1 MQGYE
6 QRYQNGFDGQGLWIE
21 VEVEKELGFHSKR
34 DIEKYGVDK
43 FVDLC
48 KARVEKFANIITD
61 QSKRLGYWMDWDDS
75 YHTMSDQ
82 NNYTIWHFLK
92 KCHEKGWIYQGTD
105 VMPWCPRCGTG
116 LSEHEIVTEGYKEI
130 VHPGLFIKLPIIGR
144 DEEYLLI
151 WTTTPWTL
159 TSNIAA
165 AVHPEKKYSKV
176 RTEKGILYLIK
187 GREQTLNLE
196 FEHISDLPGEELI
209 GLEYKG
215 PFDELSV
222 QKGITHKVIGWE
234 EVNEDEGTGIVHIA
248 PGAGKDDFL
257 LSKEYGFPV
266 IAPLDEYGH
275 FIEGFNDF
283 TGMNVFDVKEKIFD
297 SLKEKGFFYGMKRE
311 LDWLKNM
318 DDWMISKKRYWGLA
332 LPIYKCD
339 CGNFE
344 VIGSKDELR
353 SKSVSGWEKFED
365 KSPHRPWID
374 NVQIECSKCNQHI
387 SRITDV
393 GNPWLDAGIVPFST
407 LKYAEDKEYWKKWFP
422 ADWISESFPGQ
433 FRNWFYSLLT
443 MSTVLEMSE
452 PTKAIF
458 SYAIMRDEH
467 GEEMHKSKGNA
478 IWFEDAADKMGVDAM
493 RWLYAKQNPSANL
506 AFGYGTVDEVRR
518 QFIIPLW
525 NIYSFFVTYANLD
538 KFNTEVPAPSILD
551 NLSNWYV
558 RRNRRRF
565 WKSGLLS
572 GNDNSIDTDKLSA
585 YYTLYEVLISI
596 CKLLAPI
603 MPFIT
608 ESIYLNLSQNNSREG
623 SVHLQ
628 DYPVCDKAKIDPE
641 LSNATSLAMKISS
654 LGRSA
659 RSKASIKVRQPLD
672 SIQVSLNTKVDGNL
686 IDRITSQIIDEL
698 NIKNINVIDDIE
710 PIVNF
715 EVKPNLNI
723 LGPKYGSDIQ
733 NIKNEILNHD
743 PKVLYDLASAN
754 QEINIGKYNL
764 NPEDLLLDISPK
776 GGYEIASDDG
786 FIVAI
791 NTNISP
797 EMLKEGVAR
806 ELVHRIQNMRRN
818 AGFNISDKISI
829 SYECDKGLSKIINEF
844 DNYICLETLSLELI
858 EEEISKEIYSENFKL
873 NDSNIVIGV
882 KLNN

>member
-1 MQGYE
+1 MFKPVDSKVDFPDLEKQIQLWWDENNIVDQYLIRNKDASKTYSFIDGPITANNPMGVHHAWGRSYKDLFLRYKTMQGYE

-283 TGMNVFDVKEKIFD
+283 TGMNVFEVKEKIFD
-297 SLKEKGFFYGMKRE
+297 SLKEKGFFYRVEQYPHRYPVCWRCDTE
-311 LDWLKNM
+311 LVFRLVDEWF
-318 DDWMISKKRYWGLA
+318 ISM
-332 LPIYKCD
+332 
-339 CGNFE
+339 
-344 VIGSKDELR
+344 DELR
-353 SKSVSGWEKFED
+353 
-365 KSPHRPWID
+365 
-374 NVQIECSKCNQHI
+374 
-387 SRITDV
+387 
-393 GNPWLDAGIVPFST
+393 
-407 LKYAEDKEYWKKWFP
+407 
-422 ADWISESFPGQ
+422 
-433 FRNWFYSLLT
+433 
-443 MSTVLEMSE
+443 EM
-452 PTKAIF
+452 I
-458 SYAIMRDEH
+458 
-467 GEEMHKSKGNA
+467 
-478 IWFEDAADKMGVDAM
+478 
-493 RWLYAKQNPSANL
+493 
-506 AFGYGTVDEVRR
+506 
-518 QFIIPLW
+518 
-525 NIYSFFVTYANLD
+525 
-538 KFNTEVPAPSILD
+538 
-551 NLSNWYV
+551 
-558 RRNRRRF
+558 
-565 WKSGLLS
+565 
-572 GNDNSIDTDKLSA
+572 
-585 YYTLYEVLISI
+585 
-596 CKLLAPI
+596 
-603 MPFIT
+603 
-608 ESIYLNLSQNNSREG
+608 
-623 SVHLQ
+623 
-628 DYPVCDKAKIDPE
+628 
-641 LSNATSLAMKISS
+641 
-654 LGRSA
+654 
-659 RSKASIKVRQPLD
+659 
-672 SIQVSLNTKVDGNL
+672 
-686 IDRITSQIIDEL
+686 
-698 NIKNINVIDDIE
+698 
-710 PIVNF
+710 
-715 EVKPNLNI
+715 
-723 LGPKYGSDIQ
+723 
-733 NIKNEILNHD
+733 
-743 PKVLYDLASAN
+743 
-754 QEINIGKYNL
+754 
-764 NPEDLLLDISPK
+764 
-776 GGYEIASDDG
+776 
-786 FIVAI
+786 
-791 NTNISP
+791 
-797 EMLKEGVAR
+797 
-806 ELVHRIQNMRRN
+806 
-818 AGFNISDKISI
+818 
-829 SYECDKGLSKIINEF
+829 
-844 DNYICLETLSLELI
+844 
-858 EEEISKEIYSENFKL
+858 
-873 NDSNIVIGV
+873 
-882 KLNN
+882 